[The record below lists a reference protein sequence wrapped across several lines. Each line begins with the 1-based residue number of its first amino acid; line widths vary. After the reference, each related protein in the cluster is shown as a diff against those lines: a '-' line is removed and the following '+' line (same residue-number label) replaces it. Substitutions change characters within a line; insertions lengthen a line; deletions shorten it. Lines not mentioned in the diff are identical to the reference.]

1 MKYFPEEKD
10 YSSSLYVQTSSEVHP
25 ASCPM
30 GTGGP
35 FPGVSL
41 GGGVTLTIHP
51 HLVPRPRMSR
61 SNIPLPL
68 GGCMAIARHLYFF
81 FAIQFRISYFP
92 PPVSE
97 HLKYRHIKHNFNVFL
112 YACETLSLALR
123 NLYNRLWSFRIRSL
137 REYVDLTRGNNSDH
151 LSDCPLTRASLY
163 THLIR

>member
-1 MKYFPEEKD
+1 M
-10 YSSSLYVQTSSEVHP
+10 V
-25 ASCPM
+25 
-30 GTGGP
+30 
-35 FPGVSL
+35 
-41 GGGVTLTIHP
+41 
-51 HLVPRPRMSR
+51 
-61 SNIPLPL
+61 
-68 GGCMAIARHLYFF
+68 IARHLYFF
-81 FAIQFRISYFP
+81 FAIQFRIFYFP